1 MSGRRIHFSSP
12 ADAWTEAL
20 PIGNGLMGAMLFGG
34 VHRERLQVNDGTAWS
49 GSPASE
55 YVGPAVPS
63 SVAADAID
71 QARAAIAFDDFAAAD
86 AALRRLQHRHSQ
98 TFLPFVDVFLGLDS
112 RWSAEAYER
121 SLDLATATHRSS
133 FTLDGVRIRRRTFAS
148 HPDRVIVHELRSESS
163 ELPPLT
169 VNLQSDLR
177 VLSSTV
183 EQSGLE
189 IQLRMPS
196 DVVPSHDQNPDAVRY
211 SDQPDDALEGA
222 AHLAVHHD
230 GRAILSG
237 AGLRILGATRV
248 TLVLATAT
256 TFAGI
261 ARSPVGRATDAA
273 RTAARRAAEAA
284 TDLPSL
290 RDRHVADVGAL
301 LGRVELSLRPG
312 EEARTDVRV
321 AQARAAPQGVVATD
335 PDLVALLFDYGRYLL
350 VSSSRAGGVPAT
362 LQGIWN
368 ESLQPAWSSNYT
380 TNINLQMNY
389 WLAETTALPEC
400 LPPLFDL
407 IDGLT
412 KTGARTA
419 RELYGAKGWAAHH
432 NTDVWAYSRPV
443 GNGEH
448 DPKWAFWP
456 HSGTWLVRHLWDRV
470 RFGGGDHFART
481 RAWAPIRGAAEFA
494 LDWLV
499 ERPDGTLGTVPST
512 SPENQFQTSD
522 GQVWSVAESSAI
534 DLEMIGDLL
543 DITVAVAAQLGI
555 DDEVVRRAA
564 AARPRIGEPRIG
576 SDGLVQEWQRTF
588 AMPDP
593 KHRHL
598 SPLYWVYPGDRPI
611 SEELAA
617 AARRG
622 LDARGEDSPG
632 WSLTWK
638 MLMRARL
645 GQPERVGA
653 LLELFFRDISI
664 DRGPWVGGMY
674 PNLFSAHPP
683 FQIDGNLGF
692 VAAVAEC
699 LVQSHGGRIELLPAV
714 PTVWGPGSVQGLV
727 ARPGLEVDI
736 EWSMDET
743 GVARPREVVLRAL
756 VPAARGAHVVRFHG
770 VDVEVDVQDES
781 VTVELPILF
790 AAAT

>member
-1 MSGRRIHFSSP
+1 MAGRQICFDSP
-12 ADAWTEAL
+12 AGAWTEAL

-34 VHRERLQVNDGTAWS
+34 VHRERLQINDGTAWS

-55 YVGPAVPS
+55 HVGPTVPP
-63 SVAADAID
+63 SVAAEAID
-71 QARAAIAFDDFAAAD
+71 EARAALAFDDFAAAD

-98 TFLPFVDVFLGLDS
+98 TFLPFVDVLLGLDS
-112 RWSAEAYER
+112 TCPTEAYER
-121 SLDLATATHRSS
+121 SLDLTTATHRSS

-148 HPDRVIVHELRSESS
+148 HPDRVIVHEIGGENG
-163 ELPPLT
+163 ELPALT
-169 VNLQSDLR
+169 VDLQSDLR
-177 VLSSTV
+177 VIGSTA
-183 EQSGLE
+183 EQSGLA
-189 IQLRMPS
+189 ITLQMPS

-211 SDQPDDALEGA
+211 GNLQDALEGA

-230 GRAILSG
+230 GCATVSA
-237 AGLRILGATRV
+237 AGIRVVGATWV
-248 TLVLATAT
+248 TLVVATAT

-261 ARSPVGRATDAA
+261 ARAPVGRAADAA
-273 RTAARRAAEAA
+273 RTAARRAVEAA
-284 TDLPSL
+284 IDLPSL
-290 RDRHVADVGAL
+290 YDRHMSDVSAL
-301 LGRVELSLRPG
+301 LGRVELNLGPR
-312 EEARTDVRV
+312 EDARTHVRL
-321 AQARAAPQGVVATD
+321 ARARAAPQGVIAAD
-335 PDLVALLFDYGRYLL
+335 PDLVALLFHYGRYLL

-368 ESLQPAWSSNYT
+368 DSLQPAWSSNYT

-389 WLAETTALPEC
+389 WLAETAALPEC

-412 KTGARTA
+412 RTGARTA

-448 DPKWAFWP
+448 DPKWSFWP
-456 HSGTWLVRHLWDRV
+456 HGGTWLVRHLWDRV

-481 RAWAPIRGAAEFA
+481 QAWGPIRGAAEFA

-499 ERPDGTLGTVPST
+499 EQPDGTLGTVPST
-512 SPENQFQTSD
+512 SPENQFQTPD
-522 GQVWSVAESSAI
+522 GQVWSAAESSAI

-543 DITVAVAAQLGI
+543 DITVALAARLGI
-555 DDEVVRRAA
+555 DDEVVRRAST
-564 AARPRIGEPRIG
+564 ARSRIPELRIGP
-576 SDGLVQEWQRTF
+576 DGLVQEWQRVF

-593 KHRHL
+593 THRHL
-598 SPLYWVYPGDRPI
+598 SPLYWVYPGERLI
-611 SEELAA
+611 TEELAA
-617 AARRG
+617 AARQG

-645 GQPERVGA
+645 GQSERVGA
-653 LLELFFRDISI
+653 LSEMFFRDMTV

-699 LVQSHGGRIELLPAV
+699 LVQSHRGLIELLPAV
-714 PTVWGPGSVQGLV
+714 PTAWGPGSVRGLV
-727 ARPGLEVDI
+727 ARPGLEVGI
-736 EWSMDET
+736 RWSMDER
-743 GVARPREVVLRAL
+743 GVARPHEVVLRAL
-756 VPAARGAHVVRFHG
+756 VTAARGTHVVHFQG
-770 VDVEVDVQDES
+770 VDIEVDVQDEP
-781 VTVELPILF
+781 VMVDLGVLLTP
-790 AAAT
+790 AT